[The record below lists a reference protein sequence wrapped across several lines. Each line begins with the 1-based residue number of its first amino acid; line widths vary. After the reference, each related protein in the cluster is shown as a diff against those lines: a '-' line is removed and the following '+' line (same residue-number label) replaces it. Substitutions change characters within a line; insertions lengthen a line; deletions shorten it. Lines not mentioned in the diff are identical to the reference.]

1 MTADAVWDSYRD
13 RAGEY
18 IDLFGSIDDTNPV
31 DRALVADW
39 AGASAGPILDVGCGP
54 GHWTAF
60 LHAAGA
66 DVVGIDP
73 VDAFV
78 EHAARCHPDVD
89 YRLGR
94 VEALGV
100 DEESVGAVLAWYS
113 LIHLPPADLD
123 VALIE
128 CARVLVPG
136 GSLLVGFFE
145 GAVLESFDHAV
156 TPAWFWPIPELTRRI
171 EESGFTVTGTWSRH
185 DDGARPHG
193 AIRATRADVS
203 RGTGVR

>member
-1 MTADAVWDSYRD
+1 MTTDEVRESYRA

-18 IDLFGSIDDTNPV
+18 IDLLGSIDDTSPV

-39 AGASAGPILDVGCGP
+39 AGAADGPILDVGCGP

-60 LHAAGA
+60 LHTAGA
-66 DVVGIDP
+66 EVVGIDP
-73 VDAFV
+73 VEAFV
-78 EHAARCHPDVD
+78 EHAARSYPDVD

-94 VEALGV
+94 VDDLGV
-100 DEESVGAVLAWYS
+100 DEESVGAILAWYS

-123 VALIE
+123 AALLE

-145 GAVLESFDHAV
+145 GPDLAPFDHAV
-156 TPAWFWPIPELTRRI
+156 TTAWFWPIPELTRRI
-171 EESGFTVTGTWSRH
+171 EGAGFTVAGTWSRH

-193 AIRATRADVS
+193 AIRATRA
-203 RGTGVR
+203 G